1 MDATSLT
8 QIAQWSGGVL
18 FGDVSGEVRRVVTDS
33 RQAKEGDLF
42 VALKGER
49 FDGHDFLAQVS
60 AQGVAGVL
68 AQAGCGERPSGL
80 CVVEVGDVLTGLQR
94 LAGAYRQTLPARVV
108 GVTGSS
114 GKTTTKD
121 FTFAVLSAQWSG
133 WCTQGNLN
141 NHIGVPLTLLS
152 GRREH
157 AFAVVE
163 MGMNHAG
170 EIAPLADLASPEV
183 AIITNVGVAHIEFLG
198 SREAIAREKGSL
210 AARLGEQGTVVLSAE
225 DEFTPLIASLTKA
238 RILTAGISCG
248 EIQAIDVLPLDGG
261 SRFGLIHEGERVEV
275 SLAVPGHHM
284 VRNAALAVAAGV
296 ALGMSLSAAA
306 AGLRGIQLSK
316 GRMESRLLGGI
327 HFLDDTYNAN
337 PDSMKAALS
346 TLAQW
351 PATGRRIAI
360 LGRMGELGSH
370 AEAGHRAVGEAA
382 AAGIDALF
390 TVGSE
395 ADWISDEARRN
406 GFAGTTH
413 FPDTATAAAALR
425 SVLSKGDVV
434 LVKGSRSARMERV
447 IEEVTR
453 P

>member
-382 AAGIDALF
+382 AAGIDAAISIIGVLRRVVMRSIETCLILSSRQMFEILSVFALF
-390 TVGSE
+390 
-395 ADWISDEARRN
+395 
-406 GFAGTTH
+406 
-413 FPDTATAAAALR
+413 
-425 SVLSKGDVV
+425 KGNESGV
-434 LVKGSRSARMERV
+434 
-447 IEEVTR
+447 
-453 P
+453 